1 VPHGSTRCTHCEA
14 DQVSAATPETYRI
27 LIIDDDVNLNALLTE
42 YLQGFGHT
50 LVSETTAAAGRK
62 RLRRELPD
70 LLILDVMLPDT
81 DGLTLCREF
90 RAEYDLPIIM
100 LTARGEV
107 ADRVMGLELGADD
120 YMPKPFEPRE
130 LVARIQSVI
139 RRARERNQG
148 EVLACDGLRLEAE
161 TRRVE
166 LDRNEV
172 ELTTMEFE
180 LLKGL
185 MESRGRVLSRDHL
198 IERLRGIDADV
209 YDRSID
215 MLISRLREKL
225 GDDPR
230 RPRFIR
236 TVRMGGYQ
244 FVGAVD
250 K

>member
-1 VPHGSTRCTHCEA
+1 VHCEA
-14 DQVSAATPETYRI
+14 DKLSAAKPETYRI
-27 LIIDDDVNLNALLTE
+27 LIIDDDVSLNALLTE

-50 LVSETTAAAGRK
+50 LVSETTAAAGRQ

-120 YMPKPFEPRE
+120 YVPKPFEPRE

-139 RRARERNQG
+139 RRVRDRARS
-148 EVLACDGLRLEAE
+148 EVLVCDGLRLETE

-166 LDRNEV
+166 LDGNDV
-172 ELTTMEFE
+172 ELTTMEFA

-185 MESRGRVLSRDHL
+185 MESRGRVMSRDRL
-198 IERLRGIDADV
+198 MERLRGIDADV

-225 GDDPR
+225 GDEPR
-230 RPRFIR
+230 KPRFIR

-244 FVGAVD
+244 FVGTVD

>member
-1 VPHGSTRCTHCEA
+1 MTTEK
-14 DQVSAATPETYRI
+14 PEKYRI

-42 YLQGFGHT
+42 YFQGFGHM
-50 LVSETTAAAGRK
+50 LASATTAAAGRQQ
-62 RLRRELPD
+62 LRRELPD

-90 RAEYDLPIIM
+90 RAEYDVPIIM
-100 LTARGEV
+100 LTARGEI
-107 ADRVMGLELGADD
+107 ADKVMGLELGADD
-120 YMPKPFEPRE
+120 YVAKPFEPRE

-139 RRARERNQG
+139 RRTQDRVQNVAL
-148 EVLACDGLRLEAE
+148 VCDGLRVEAE

-166 LDRNEV
+166 LDGNDV

-180 LLKGL
+180 LLKDL
-185 MESRGRVLSRDHL
+185 MQSRGRVMSRDRL
-198 IERLRGIDADV
+198 IERLRGFDADV
-209 YDRSID
+209 YDRSVD
-215 MLISRLREKL
+215 MLVSRLREKL
-225 GDDPR
+225 GDDPK

-244 FVGAVD
+244 FVGVMS

>member
-1 VPHGSTRCTHCEA
+1 
-14 DQVSAATPETYRI
+14 
-27 LIIDDDVNLNALLTE
+27 
-42 YLQGFGHT
+42 
-50 LVSETTAAAGRK
+50 
-62 RLRRELPD
+62 
-70 LLILDVMLPDT
+70 
-81 DGLTLCREF
+81 
-90 RAEYDLPIIM
+90 

-120 YMPKPFEPRE
+120 YMAKPFEPRE

-139 RRARERNQG
+139 RRAKDRIKSH
-148 EVLACDGLRLEAE
+148 VLVCDGLRLETE

-166 LDRNEV
+166 LDGNDV

-185 MESRGRVLSRDHL
+185 MESHGRVMSRDRL

-209 YDRSID
+209 FDRSID
-215 MLISRLREKL
+215 MLISRLRDKL

-230 RPRFIR
+230 QPRFIR

-244 FVGAVD
+244 FVGAGD

>member
-1 VPHGSTRCTHCEA
+1 MN
-14 DQVSAATPETYRI
+14 AAKPETYRI
-27 LIIDDDVNLNALLTE
+27 LIIDDDVNLNSLLTE

-50 LVSETTAAAGRK
+50 LSSETTAAAGRL
-62 RLRRELPD
+62 RLRHELPD

-90 RAEYDLPIIM
+90 SAQYDLPIIM

-120 YMPKPFEPRE
+120 YIAKPFEPRE

-139 RRARERNQG
+139 RRAQDRTQS
-148 EVLACDGLRLEAE
+148 EVLVCNGLRLETE

-166 LDRNEV
+166 LDSADI

-180 LLKGL
+180 LLKDL
-185 MESRGRVLSRDHL
+185 MESRGRVMSRDHL
-198 IERLRGIDADV
+198 IERLRGFDSDV

-225 GDDPR
+225 GDEPR
-230 RPRFIR
+230 KPRFIR

-244 FVGAVD
+244 FVGAVG

>member
-1 VPHGSTRCTHCEA
+1 M
-14 DQVSAATPETYRI
+14 SAAKPETYRI
-27 LIIDDDVNLNALLTE
+27 LIIDDDVDLNALLTE

-62 RLRRELPD
+62 RLHRELPD

-81 DGLTLCREF
+81 DGLTLCREI
-90 RAEYDLPIIM
+90 RAEYDVPIIM

-107 ADRVMGLELGADD
+107 ADRVMGLEFGADD
-120 YMPKPFEPRE
+120 YVAKPFEPRE

-139 RRARERNQG
+139 RRAKDRIQG
-148 EVLACDGLRLEAE
+148 DVLVCNGLRLETE

-166 LDRNEV
+166 LDGHDV

-180 LLKGL
+180 LLKDL
-185 MESRGRVLSRDHL
+185 MESRGRVMSRDRL
-198 IERLRGIDADV
+198 LERLRGIDADV

-225 GDDPR
+225 GDEPR
-230 RPRFIR
+230 KPRFIR
-236 TVRMGGYQ
+236 TVRIGGYQ
-244 FVGAVD
+244 FVGAVS

>member
-1 VPHGSTRCTHCEA
+1 MSA
-14 DQVSAATPETYRI
+14 DKPENYHI

-90 RAEYDLPIIM
+90 RAEYDVPIIM

-139 RRARERNQG
+139 RRAKDSVQG
-148 EVLACDGLRLEAE
+148 EVLACDGLRLETE

-166 LDRNEV
+166 LDGNDI
-172 ELTTMEFE
+172 ELTTMEFA
-180 LLKGL
+180 LLKDL
-185 MESRGRVLSRDHL
+185 MESRGRVMSRDRL

-209 YDRSID
+209 FDRSID

-225 GDDPR
+225 GDGPR
-230 RPRFIR
+230 QPRFIR

>member
-1 VPHGSTRCTHCEA
+1 MSTA
-14 DQVSAATPETYRI
+14 KPETYRI
-27 LIIDDDVNLNALLTE
+27 LIIDDDVSLNSLLTE
-42 YLQGFGHT
+42 YLLGFGHK
-50 LVSETTAAAGRK
+50 LVSETTAAGGRK

-70 LLILDVMLPDT
+70 LLLLDVMLPDT
-81 DGLTLCREF
+81 DGLTLCREL

-120 YMPKPFEPRE
+120 YVAKPFEPRE

-139 RRARERNQG
+139 RRAKDRVQG
-148 EVLACDGLRLEAE
+148 EVLIFDGLRLQTE

-166 LDRNEV
+166 LDGGDV

-185 MESRGRVLSRDHL
+185 MESRGRVMSRDRL
-198 IERLRGIDADV
+198 IERLRGFDTDV

-230 RPRFIR
+230 KPRFIR

-244 FVGAVD
+244 FVGAVG

>member
-1 VPHGSTRCTHCEA
+1 MVSTAR
-14 DQVSAATPETYRI
+14 PETYRI

-42 YLQGFGHT
+42 YLQGFGHN

-120 YMPKPFEPRE
+120 YVPKPFEPRE

-139 RRARERNQG
+139 RRARDRSQV
-148 EVLACDGLRLEAE
+148 EVLVCDGLRLETE

-166 LDRNEV
+166 LDGNDV
-172 ELTTMEFE
+172 DLTTMEFE
-180 LLKGL
+180 LLRGL
-185 MESRGRVLSRDHL
+185 MESRGRVMTRDRL

-209 YDRSID
+209 FDRSID

-225 GDDPR
+225 GDEPR
-230 RPRFIR
+230 QPRFIR
-236 TVRMGGYQ
+236 TVRMSGYQ
-244 FVGAVD
+244 FVGAVG

>member
-1 VPHGSTRCTHCEA
+1 MVN
-14 DQVSAATPETYRI
+14 AAKPETYRI

-42 YLQGFGHT
+42 YLQSFGHN

-120 YMPKPFEPRE
+120 YVPKPFEPRE
-130 LVARIQSVI
+130 LVARIQSVM
-139 RRARERNQG
+139 RRARDRGQG
-148 EVLACDGLRLEAE
+148 EVLVCDGLRLETE
-161 TRRVE
+161 TRRVD
-166 LDRNEV
+166 LDGNDV

-180 LLKGL
+180 LLKCL
-185 MESRGRVLSRDHL
+185 MESRGRVMSRDRL
-198 IERLRGIDADV
+198 MERLRGIDADV

-225 GDDPR
+225 DDEPR
-230 RPRFIR
+230 KPRFIR

-244 FVGAVD
+244 FVGTIS